1 MSISVEDLTR
11 KSLCGGAVFAERPQ
25 RWKIPLCTVKT
36 VQNRRTSDF
45 SLRTMASIADDD
57 FCSLAEE
64 KFDFDLP
71 LSPASSKG
79 EDDVE
84 DEVFLGPISH
94 MEKCVSHGVE
104 AKVKDSVSS
113 GPSVGEEPSWSPL
126 LEENFEEICKEAHL
140 LASHLERSSTDP
152 VSEGITVT
160 SNLPESAEQ
169 FEADTVAKMDMFNK
183 RTDAL
188 SPIKRETF
196 CVQDSPMKQLPPA
209 IQKRLQMV
217 GVMSGGKQC
226 LSTSSPV
233 RHAGPQPKIA
243 PRGRSLVASNGVL
256 PSKPIAVG
264 NPRLSCTRPAA
275 PSKTRL
281 PAPSKNSFGLK
292 RSPGSINMSKA
303 GSTEDLLSDT
313 ASIASD
319 VSDSSLNT
327 SLPGKRGLS
336 APHKTEKRGAP
347 VCKVPALHNRRVAD
361 QRRNTSSSS
370 SSVSSINSSFS
381 VSPTGK
387 GKLNS
392 SLNTSVSSISGRGP
406 NSGSTLPSSS
416 RKSGII
422 RPVEPSVGRRTSMS
436 TQVRK
441 SSEPLPRP
449 VKATPIKRQET
460 VSSVQHQ
467 TPARKTME
475 RTISAPMITTKAVSS
490 VKLNLSTKAFVAPT
504 PTNSLKGV
512 RRSEVILSPDAPRIM
527 KPKKLMS
534 ACSVESLPQ
543 RLTVPAAQ
551 GLQTPS
557 AAAGM
562 PVQSK
567 LRRPS
572 ALPTPVTRRV
582 SGIPMLTPKSV
593 PRLSRSSRTPE
604 PQSTA
609 STSEMGHASPGQLK
623 QGEQPRVV
631 EQALTDEEPCTPA
644 ELQPCSLV
652 FNLEDDA
659 DRPTV
664 CEPAAVEKASILSTE
679 GLELQQPKP
688 EVTTLAKSEEILQNH
703 QKNKPVMQE
712 VSEVLLVDAPAPV
725 LKPEEKVLI
734 DLANTPDLIKTVPNK
749 VFGGQLIDLSSP
761 LIKWSPEEKKENAVN
776 EAPLINLSF

>member
-1 MSISVEDLTR
+1 M
-11 KSLCGGAVFAERPQ
+11 
-25 RWKIPLCTVKT
+25 
-36 VQNRRTSDF
+36 
-45 SLRTMASIADDD
+45 MASIADDD

-64 KFDFDLP
+64 KFDFDVP

-94 MEKCVSHGVE
+94 MERCISHGVE
-104 AKVKDSVSS
+104 TKVKDSVSS

-126 LEENFEEICKEAHL
+126 LEENFEEIRKEAHL
-140 LASHLERSSTDP
+140 LASHLERTSTDP

-160 SNLPESAEQ
+160 SNLPENAEQ
-169 FEADTVAKMDMFNK
+169 FEADTGAKLDMFSK
-183 RTDAL
+183 RSDAL

-209 IQKRLQMV
+209 IQKRLQKV
-217 GVMSGGKQC
+217 CVMSGGKQR

-233 RHAGPQPKIA
+233 RHADTQPKMA
-243 PRGRSLVASNGVL
+243 PRGRSLMASNGVL
-256 PSKPIAVG
+256 PSKPIAMG
-264 NPRLSCTRPAA
+264 NPRLSTCTRPAA
-275 PSKTRL
+275 SSKTRL

-292 RSPGSINMSKA
+292 RSPGSINTSKA

-313 ASIASD
+313 ASVASD
-319 VSDSSLNT
+319 VSDSSFNT

-336 APHKTEKRGAP
+336 ASHKTEKRGAP
-347 VCKVPALHNRRVAD
+347 VCKAPTLPNRRVGD
-361 QRRNTSSSS
+361 RSRNTSSSS
-370 SSVSSINSSFS
+370 SSVSSINSSLS
-381 VSPTGK
+381 VSPT

-392 SLNTSVSSISGRGP
+392 SLNTSVSSISGRVP
-406 NSGSTLPSSS
+406 NSGSRLPSSS

-422 RPVEPSVGRRTSMS
+422 TRPVEPSVGRRTSLS

-467 TPARKTME
+467 TPAKKTME
-475 RTISAPMITTKAVSS
+475 RTISVPIITTKSVSS
-490 VKLNLSTKAFVAPT
+490 VKVNSSSKAFVAPT

-512 RRSEVILSPDAPRIM
+512 RRSEVISSPDVPRIM
-527 KPKKLMS
+527 KPKRLMS

-543 RLTVPAAQ
+543 RLTVPAPQ

-604 PQSTA
+604 RQSPA
-609 STSEMGHASPGQLK
+609 SASEMSHASPCQLK
-623 QGEQPRVV
+623 QSEQQGVV
-631 EQALTDEEPCTPA
+631 EQALANEEPCAPT

-659 DRPTV
+659 NRPTV
-664 CEPAAVEKASILSTE
+664 CEPAAVEKASTLSTE
-679 GLELQQPKP
+679 GLEPQQPKP
-688 EVTTLAKSEEILQNH
+688 EVITLAKSEEILQNH
-703 QKNKPVMQE
+703 QKNKPVMQ
-712 VSEVLLVDAPAPV
+712 EVLLVDAPAPV

-761 LIKWSPEEKKENAVN
+761 LIKWSPEEKKENAVT